1 MSHRNSFDLC
11 IQSDNVDLIQSVLQ
25 HELINP
31 IVQVLR
37 NCFRTEISVSDLT
50 SELGYTSK
58 FLLDNNL
65 LDETP
70 FFIEFNID
78 LYSNIITFELF
89 DNRFL
94 EYIEPVVLILSKK
107 ISHILAVECVLMRD
121 FNVPIAYYKS
131 GKLVDRFEK
140 FNSDYFEFKAWE
152 IRKTI

>member
-58 FLLDNNL
+58 FLLDNSL

-70 FFIEFNID
+70 FFREFNIN

-94 EYIEPVVLILSKK
+94 DYVEHIVLILSKK
-107 ISHILAVECVLMRD
+107 ISHMLSVECVLMRD
-121 FNVPIAYYKS
+121 FNLPIAYYKS
-131 GKLVDRFEK
+131 GMLKDSFEK

>member
-1 MSHRNSFDLC
+1 MSDRNSFDLC
-11 IQSDNVDLIQSVLQ
+11 IQSNNVDLIQSVLL

-37 NCFRTEISVSDLT
+37 NCFKTEISVSDIS

-58 FLLDNNL
+58 FLRDNNL
-65 LDETP
+65 QDETQ
-70 FFIEFNID
+70 FFREFNID

-89 DNRFL
+89 DNKFL
-94 EYIEPVVLILSKK
+94 DYIEPIVLILSMK
-107 ISHILAVECVLMRD
+107 ISYILSAECVLMRN
-121 FNVPIAYYKS
+121 FNLPIAFYKS
-131 GKLVDRFEK
+131 GLLKDSFEK